1 MDGESIDE
9 ERNKDVA
16 TSKGCLI
23 DFKELKVGDSLYS
36 ILYGECV
43 VESISDDNRTYPI
56 RVRYKTGN
64 YMDFSEDGKSAL
76 SHIGPSLFTE
86 NPYTFAMKK
95 MKAFQQIAINLT
107 IQNGELWEK
116 LNQKTRY
123 V

>member
-9 ERNKDVA
+9 ERNRDIA

-23 DFKELKVGDSLYS
+23 DFDKLKVGDKLYS
-36 ILYGECV
+36 ILHGV
-43 VESISDDNRTYPI
+43 VEVETLQSRDSMFPI
-56 RVRYKTGN
+56 ICKDTLARQRSFTL
-64 YMDFSEDGKSAL
+64 DGKAGITN
-76 SHIGPSLFTE
+76 IGPSLFTE

-95 MKAFQQIAINLT
+95 MKYLQQIAINIT

-116 LNQKTRY
+116 LNQKTGD